1 MFSPKKIVI
10 LHKNKATKKQK
21 NINRIFNPCN
31 KFGLTHLKWRKELKM
46 LVNNQESSL
55 FVSNKNNK

>member
-21 NINRIFNPCN
+21 NINLIFNPCN
-31 KFGLTHLKWRKELKM
+31 KFGLAHLKWHKELKM
-46 LVNNQESSL
+46 
-55 FVSNKNNK
+55 